1 MFIGVAGMLDLII
14 KGLQTVNE
22 LLIAG
27 IAITAFSLLL
37 YALSFNLRDRV
48 ARTFASILFCMVI
61 VSAGEAIASVINPA
75 QGAGFWL
82 HFEWLGIIFLPPA
95 YFHFSDALLE
105 TTGRPSRGRRRR
117 LVRIVYL
124 LSFVFLFALI
134 GGWLV
139 RSLVMNLGP
148 APYLGRTWLTWVFA
162 LFYVVI
168 TGWGWI
174 NLYRAYQRTVTS
186 TSRRRMRYLLLG
198 ALAPVLGSY
207 PFLLFGPGT
216 ATAHPLLF
224 WVAAVV
230 SNLLVSVLLV
240 LMAYSVAFF
249 GVSWPDRVVKRRLFK
264 WLMRGPITASTVL
277 AVTTIV
283 RRVGDASGIPYQTAI
298 PVIMV
303 VTLLLMEHMITLI
316 APLWERWLFYS
327 GDRDNLELIQTLE
340 ERLLTSGDLRDF
352 LESVL
357 AAVCDRLQISKA
369 FLVNLGNESSGM
381 LVTLG
386 GPSPFGESDL
396 PQDLAEAVSKS
407 GGPGVQRTEY
417 EQLFHW
423 KDFWVIPLFENDDES
438 ERLIGLLGAGRNPA
452 GALDQDQVEALRVLA
467 RRAAMALQDRLMQQQ
482 VFTSVEALTSQ
493 VGMIQRLRAA
503 ARYDGVEVLT
513 SPLVSLDDRDLS
525 RWVKDA
531 LSHYWGGPKLS
542 QSPLLR
548 LQIVQRAIANH
559 EGNPINALRAILQEA
574 IQRTRPEGERRFTGE
589 WILYNI
595 LEMKFMEGRKVREI
609 AVKLSVSEA
618 DLYRKQRVAIEAV
631 AKAIA
636 VMEKEARE
644 EQFISKQTQ
653 EVLNLRY

>member
-1 MFIGVAGMLDLII
+1 MLDLVI

-48 ARTFASILFCMVI
+48 ARSFAFILLCMVI
-61 VSAGEAIASVINPA
+61 VSTGEAIAGVTDTASEIE
-75 QGAGFWL
+75 FWL
-82 HFEWLGIIFLPPA
+82 RFEWLGIIFLPPA
-95 YFHFSDALLE
+95 YVHFSDALLE
-105 TTGRPSRGRRRR
+105 TTGRPSRGRRWRMVR
-117 LVRIVYL
+117 AVYILSVIFLVGLV
-124 LSFVFLFALI
+124 

-139 RSLVMNLGP
+139 GTLVLNQGL
-148 APYLGRTWLTWVFA
+148 APYLERTWLTWVFA
-162 LFYVVI
+162 IYYVGVV
-168 TGWGWI
+168 GWGWV
-174 NLYRAYQRTVTS
+174 NLWRAYKRTVTS

-198 ALAPVLGSY
+198 SLAPALGSY

-216 ATAHPLLF
+216 ASAHPLLF
-224 WVAAVV
+224 WVAALI

-240 LMAYSVAFF
+240 LMAYAVAFF
-249 GVSWPDRVVKRRLFK
+249 GVAWPDRVVKRRLFK
-264 WLMRGPITASTVL
+264 WLMRGPVTASTVL
-277 AVTTIV
+277 SITTII
-283 RRVGDASGIPYQTAI
+283 RRLGEAYDISYQTAL

-303 VTLLLMEHMITLI
+303 GTLLVMEHLITLI
-316 APLWERWLFYS
+316 SPLWERWLFHG
-327 GDRDNLELIQTLE
+327 GDRDDLQLIQTLE

-357 AAVCDRLQISKA
+357 AAVCDRLQTTDA
-369 FLVNLGNESSGM
+369 F

-386 GPSPFGESDL
+386 NAGSEMLLTLGSQDPFEESEM
-396 PQDLAEAVSKS
+396 PQDLAQAVSRN
-407 GGPGVQRTEY
+407 GGVGVQKTEY
-417 EQLFHW
+417 KQLFLW
-423 KDFWVIPLFENDDES
+423 KDYWLVPLIENEEEDG
-438 ERLIGLLGAGRNPA
+438 RLFGLLGAGRNLPGIPDEEQV
-452 GALDQDQVEALRVLA
+452 GALRLLA
-467 RRAAMALQDRLMQQQ
+467 RRATMALQDRQMQQQ
-482 VFTSVEALTSQ
+482 VFTSVEALTPQ
-493 VGMIQRLRAA
+493 VDLIQRLRAA

-513 SPLVSLDDRDLS
+513 SPISSLDNRDLS

-548 LQIVQRAIANH
+548 LHIVQRALEKH
-559 EGNPINALRAILQEA
+559 EGNPTNALRAILQDA
-574 IQRTRPEGERRFTGE
+574 IERVRPEGERRFTGE

-609 AVKLSVSEA
+609 ALKLSVSEA

-636 VMEKEARE
+636 EMEIEARE
-644 EQFISKQTQ
+644 EQLNSKQTQ
-653 EVLNLRY
+653 EVLNLSN